1 MFTAKAQFS
10 NHNGFYASFN
20 KRFYHYSI
28 FKTKMTKFFHFISP
42 FYVIKKLRGWIN
54 PNYNVGVCVGIIPIK
69 WGVHVTMLLTPCS
82 AKCDRKQVAL
92 SMRST
97 LCIIDDHPNT
107 KKGLIWFS
115 GLPWTTQMVD
125 RSTMSILKWDYH
137 YPSLTICIPLVL
149 ERPAKN
155 LLTDIYF
162 AMKKGNEVWTTPGG
176 NWGQD
181 FGKQVPCSHHYHDN
195 NQIDWRMSSL

>member
-28 FKTKMTKFFHFISP
+28 FKIKMKILSFP
-42 FYVIKKLRGWIN
+42 LYAIKKLRGWIN

-137 YPSLTICIPLVL
+137 YPSLTICIPLFL

-155 LLTDIYF
+155 LLADIYF
-162 AMKKGNEVWTTPGG
+162 ATIKRKWSMNHTRG
-176 NWGQD
+176 
-181 FGKQVPCSHHYHDN
+181 
-195 NQIDWRMSSL
+195 